1 MVVQWMRSNMLAPIT
16 LYRAPD
22 QRSVMVDRTNKAQAD
37 ETSLVSRS
45 AIPGRLSSDSDNVRS

>member
-22 QRSVMVDRTNKAQAD
+22 QRSVTIDSMNKPKTNK
-37 ETSLVSRS
+37 TSLVSGS